1 MTGGFE
7 IKTEKTSNVRKLE
20 CTVTVLDS
28 LIHSVPLPLQPL
40 CTYLTEPMEA
50 VASRLPVEVEFY
62 HSDVWRNKDLWE
74 KV

>member
-1 MTGGFE
+1 MHC
-7 IKTEKTSNVRKLE
+7 I
-20 CTVTVLDS
+20 TVLDS
-28 LIHSVPLPLQPL
+28 LIHLVPLPLQPL
-40 CTYLTEPMEA
+40 CTYLIEPMEA